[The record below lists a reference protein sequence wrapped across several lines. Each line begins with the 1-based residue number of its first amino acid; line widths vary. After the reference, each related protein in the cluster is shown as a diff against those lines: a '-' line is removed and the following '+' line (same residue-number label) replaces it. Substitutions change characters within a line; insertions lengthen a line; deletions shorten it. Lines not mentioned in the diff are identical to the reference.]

1 MLTSAL
7 GIGGPCSMLM
17 AVKELGRIEE
27 VAISIAE
34 YRNCGLGEFT
44 IVGELKQ
51 LEL

>member
-7 GIGGPCSMLM
+7 GIGGLCSMLM

-27 VAISIAE
+27 FAISVAE
-34 YRNCGLGEFT
+34 YRNCGLGEFNSAR
-44 IVGELKQ
+44 ELKQ